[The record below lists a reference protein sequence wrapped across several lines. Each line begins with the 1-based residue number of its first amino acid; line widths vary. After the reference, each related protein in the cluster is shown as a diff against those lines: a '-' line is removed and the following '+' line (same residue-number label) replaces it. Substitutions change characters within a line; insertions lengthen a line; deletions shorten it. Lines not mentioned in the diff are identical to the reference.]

1 MPFLN
6 SWKCRCSRFF
16 LVAVSLLRSSVGFFA
31 IVSLLLPL
39 QFFCYRGSGAKFL
52 PWMESGFFAQI
63 NVFLVCYVG
72 KLSATTVL
80 LFSGCCLILC
90 LLQLSLLCCGMC
102 ITRFA
107 ILLYPFHP
115 PWSHEW

>member
-52 PWMESGFFAQI
+52 PWMESVFFFA
-63 NVFLVCYVG
+63 
-72 KLSATTVL
+72 
-80 LFSGCCLILC
+80 
-90 LLQLSLLCCGMC
+90 
-102 ITRFA
+102 
-107 ILLYPFHP
+107 
-115 PWSHEW
+115 